1 MKPIQQVFALV
12 LEKIYD
18 NKDDMGHSTESDKI
32 KTRLE
37 YQDEDKYKKLE
48 DLRNKEVKELLFD
61 KYLTVTN
68 NMKTMTD
75 KLINVLHINN
85 LLFIINNLLFIINNL
100 LFIIN
105 FCIFFL

>member
-18 NKDDMGHSTESDKI
+18 NKDDMGHSTRMWTKKI
-32 KTRLE
+32 KKLRLE
-37 YQDEDKYKKLE
+37 YQDEDKYKKKLE

-68 NMKTMTD
+68 NMKNND
-75 KLINVLHINN
+75 RQINKC
-85 LLFIINNLLFIINNL
+85 FAYK
-100 LFIIN
+100 
-105 FCIFFL
+105 